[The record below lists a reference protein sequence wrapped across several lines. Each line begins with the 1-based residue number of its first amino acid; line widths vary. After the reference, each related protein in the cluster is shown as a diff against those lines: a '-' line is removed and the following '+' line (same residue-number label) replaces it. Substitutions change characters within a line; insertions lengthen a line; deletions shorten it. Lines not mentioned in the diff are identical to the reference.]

1 MYATVADLRD
11 EGIQGADERLGALLA
26 EACSFID
33 HATGWFFEPREMHV
47 RMEGRGSPSIEP
59 PAPPIHISAVT
70 VDGQPLDV
78 KDVIVVGAPVVP
90 PFEAPR
96 ITRVRGVFP
105 RGLDNIGID
114 GTWGYTEADGTSMGR
129 TPLAIR
135 RVAMLLVMRM
145 LARIGDAGAYR
156 DAKLQWRILEERTR
170 DQSVRYSGMT
180 QGAGLTGD
188 PEIDDVLARFRKH
201 AGLGAA

>member
-11 EGIQGADERLGALLA
+11 EGIQGADERLTALLN

-59 PAPPIHISAVT
+59 AVPPIHVVAIT

-78 KDVIVVGAPVVP
+78 KDVIVVGAPVVA
-90 PFEAPR
+90 PFDAPR

-105 RGLDNIGID
+105 RGLDNLEVS
-114 GTWGYTEADGTSMGR
+114 GTWGYTEADGSPVGR

-135 RVAMLLVMRM
+135 RVAMLLVVRS

-156 DAKLQWRILEERTR
+156 DARLAWRILEERTR
-170 DQSVRYSGMT
+170 DQSVRYSGMM
-180 QGAGLTGD
+180 QGVGITGD
-188 PEIDDVLARFRKH
+188 SEIDDVLALYRKP